1 MPTDLSLKQK
11 KRKERKRSMSSGFLI
26 AELVKGAIYL
36 LYGLGVLVYEGGKWV
51 YRKAAVSKFPKEIPS
66 AVMKRFGTESQEEA
80 IKIAQV
86 IFFLSE
92 LRSISIWNP
101 KDAQNFKKYIDRL
114 IILVSTREGRNHP
127 RVQDFMNEIV
137 KEDSDK
143 AKPVTF
149 VIPTGP
155 QWQESPSREILQ
167 YIVPDSLDFMV
178 SKERVVQHPNVLG
191 QDVCAYPKN
200 FQRSKAR
207 KIGNCK
213 KFSDASSV
221 KAATQFKYT
230 PKSLPAV
237 INPVLFTDFPFGSL

>member
-1 MPTDLSLKQK
+1 
-11 KRKERKRSMSSGFLI
+11 MSSAFLL
-26 AELVKGAIYL
+26 AEVVKGAIYL

-80 IKIAQV
+80 IKIAKV

-92 LRSISIWNP
+92 LRSIPIWNP

-114 IILVSTREGRNHP
+114 IVLVSTREGRNHP
-127 RVQDFMNEIV
+127 GVQDFMNEIV

-143 AKPVTF
+143 TKPVTF
-149 VIPTGP
+149 VIPTGPHVIPTGP

-167 YIVPDSLDFMV
+167 YIVPDSLDFMI
-178 SKERVVQHPNVLG
+178 SKERVMHPNVLG

-200 FQRSKAR
+200 QRSKAR

-221 KAATQFKYT
+221 KTATEFKYT

-237 INPVLFTDFPFGSL
+237 INPVLFTDSPF